1 LLKKSDKPMYL
12 KLYEKILNN
21 IENKKYNNYDKLP
34 SENEFAKEFCV
45 NRHTIRQ
52 ALELLKS
59 EGFIYTILGKGTYI
73 SNIKVPYSI
82 SDKSSYSSKILDLGY
97 EPKTTLLGVDI
108 IEASE
113 DVAKNLGINT
123 KLKVIE
129 FRLLRFANDLPI
141 SISYSYFDAY
151 LYRELIN
158 NLDCKPFSLYKI
170 LEKSYPNL
178 EVTKISTI
186 FESVMATKEQ
196 STLLMMPSNSPLLAA
211 CTISK
216 DQNGNFVEYGTSY
229 FRGDICK
236 IKVDLI

>member
-1 LLKKSDKPMYL
+1 MVKKCEKPMYI
-12 KLYEKILNN
+12 KLYEKVLKN
-21 IENKKYNNYDKLP
+21 IENKKYNTCKKLP

-45 NRHTIRQ
+45 NRHTVRQ
-52 ALELLKS
+52 SLQMLK
-59 EGFIYTILGKGTYI
+59 EKGIIYTKKGKGTFI

-97 EPKTTLLGVDI
+97 EPKTKLLSVDI
-108 IEASE
+108 IEPNEEIANKLGL
-113 DVAKNLGINT
+113 KN

-129 FRLLRFANDLPI
+129 FKLLRFANDLPI
-141 SISYSYFDAY
+141 SISYSYFDAF

-178 EVTKISTI
+178 EVTKISTV

-196 STLLMMPSNSPLLAA
+196 SELLMMPSNSPLLTAS
-211 CTISK
+211 TVSK
-216 DQNGNFVEYGTSY
+216 DQNGNFIEYGTSY
-229 FRGDICK
+229 FRGDTCK

>member
-1 LLKKSDKPMYL
+1 MLKKSDKPMYL

>member
-1 LLKKSDKPMYL
+1 MYL

-34 SENEFAKEFCV
+34 SENDFAKEFNV
-45 NRHTIRQ
+45 NRHTVRQ

-59 EGFIYTILGKGTYI
+59 EGFIYTKLGKGTFI

-82 SDKSSYSSKILDLGY
+82 GDKSSYSSKILDLGY
-97 EPKTTLLGVDI
+97 EPKTELLSVDI
-108 IEASE
+108 IEANE
-113 DVAKNLGINT
+113 DVAFNLGINT

-129 FRLLRFANDLPI
+129 LKLLRFANDLPI

-151 LYRELIN
+151 IYRELIK

-178 EVTKISTI
+178 EVTKISTV

-196 STLLMMPSNSPLLAA
+196 CELLMMPINSSLLTA

-229 FRGDICK
+229 FRGDTCK

>member
-1 LLKKSDKPMYL
+1 MIKKSNKAMYL

-34 SENEFAKEFCV
+34 SENDFAKKFNV
-45 NRHTIRQ
+45 NRHTVRQ
-52 ALELLKS
+52 ALELLKA

-108 IEASE
+108 IEASA
-113 DVAKNLGINT
+113 DIALNLGLNT

-129 FRLLRFANDLPI
+129 FKLLRYANDLPI

-151 LYRELIN
+151 IYRELIQ

-170 LEKSYPNL
+170 LGNSYPNL
-178 EVTKISTI
+178 EVTKISTV
-186 FESVMATKEQ
+186 FESVKATKEQ
-196 STLLMMPSNSPLLAA
+196 SELLMMPINSPLLIAS
-211 CTISK
+211 TLSK
-216 DQNGNFVEYGTSY
+216 DQNGNFVEYGTSF
-229 FRGDICK
+229 FRGDTCK

>member
-1 LLKKSDKPMYL
+1 MIKNHDKPMYL
-12 KLYEKILNN
+12 KLYEKILKN

-34 SENEFAKEFCV
+34 SENDFAKEFNV
-45 NRHTIRQ
+45 NRHTVRQ

-59 EGFIYTILGKGTYI
+59 EGFIYTKLGIGTFI

-82 SDKSSYSSKILDLGY
+82 SDKSSYTSKILDLGY
-97 EPKTTLLGVDI
+97 EPKTKLLAVDI
-108 IEASE
+108 IEANAE
-113 DVAKNLGINT
+113 VAFNLGINT

-129 FRLLRFANDLPI
+129 FKLLRFANDLPI

-151 LYRELIN
+151 IYRELIQ

-178 EVTKISTI
+178 EVTKISTV

-196 STLLMMPSNSPLLAA
+196 SELLMMPINSPLLTA

-216 DQNGNFVEYGTSY
+216 DQSGNFVEYGTSY
-229 FRGDICK
+229 FRGDTCK